1 MYPRK
6 YKALGEKHIS
16 PTHGFGTVVKF
27 DAFREPGSKQK
38 FWTYTVSYANNDGTT
53 GEEKITV
60 PAKETAGAIDMF
72 PECSDLAIKLAMH
85 AYFCLHHLERIMQL
99 QQAIKGKF
107 EHHFLK
113 V

>member
-16 PTHGFGTVVKF
+16 PTHGVGTVLVVKF

-53 GEEKITV
+53 GEEKIMI
-60 PAKETAGAIDMF
+60 PAKETAIVMF
-72 PECSDLAIKLAMH
+72 PELSDLPI
-85 AYFCLHHLERIMQL
+85 
-99 QQAIKGKF
+99 
-107 EHHFLK
+107 
-113 V
+113 